1 MSGTMSDVAD
11 IDCIELVEL
20 VTEYLDGALPDT
32 DRLRFEHHVDACP
45 GCAEIL
51 EQFRAVIRT
60 TGALRPDDA
69 TGLPPD
75 ARAQMLTVF
84 REWRVTRSRPPTS

>member
-1 MSGTMSDVAD
+1 MSDVAD

-20 VTEYLDGALPDT
+20 VTEYLDGALPDI

-51 EQFRAVIRT
+51 EQFRAVIRA

-69 TGLPPD
+69 AGLPSD
-75 ARAQMLTVF
+75 ARARMLTVF
-84 REWRVTRSRPPTS
+84 RAWRVTRS

>member
-1 MSGTMSDVAD
+1 MSGTMSDIAD

-32 DRLRFEHHVDACP
+32 ERLRFQHHVDACP

-51 EQFRAVIRT
+51 EHFRAVIRA

-69 TGLPPD
+69 AGLPSD
-75 ARAQMLTVF
+75 ARARMLTVF
-84 REWRVTRSRPPTS
+84 REWRVTRS

>member
-20 VTEYLDGALPDT
+20 VTEYLDAALSDT
-32 DRLRFEHHVDACP
+32 DRIRFEHHVEACP

-51 EQFRAVIRT
+51 EQFRVVVT
-60 TGALRPDDA
+60 MTGALRPDDA
-69 TGLPPD
+69 VGLPPGTR
-75 ARAQMLTVF
+75 ARMLAVF
-84 REWRVTRSRPPTS
+84 RDWRVTRS